1 MAELLRNTGGAW
13 EMLVAV
19 DPVPSGGTN
28 YRAEIPAASVAA
40 LAASAGITV
49 DSTSGLAANGTGWPY
64 LHTGSAYDVRYGGTL
79 VLSVAWF
86 TDSTGTVQSVNLS
99 TGVQSYDAIVGAFGG
114 VPTFVDGWVQAPQ
127 QVQLFWYP
135 GRNTVE
141 VP

>member
-1 MAELLRNTGGAW
+1 MAELLRNTGDTW
-13 EMLVAV
+13 EMLAAV
-19 DPVPSGGTN
+19 DPAPSGGTN

-64 LHTGSAYDVRYGGTL
+64 PYTGSAYDVRYGDTL

-86 TDSTGTVQSVNLS
+86 TDSTGTVRNVNLS
-99 TGVQSYDAIVGAFGG
+99 TGVQPYDAIVGAFGG
-114 VPTFVDGWVQAPQ
+114 VPAFVDGWVQEPQ